1 VVRFYDSEWN
11 LIGKKR
17 ALYSILSKITKIDS
31 DVLKY
36 PPTIWRCNIA
46 KRMSW
51 ASKRQTTRSED
62 LAYSLMGIF
71 DINMPLLYGEGEK
84 AFFRLQEEILKSTYD
99 HSLFAWNLKL
109 PNYERK
115 LDAIRFWI
123 GMGILAPHPLCFSS
137 TPDIVQHG
145 EKTQP
150 YTMTNRGLQ
159 ICLPILEPSPINDHS
174 QYIGML
180 RCSHRQRLG
189 IAVGI
194 SLIKSE
200 QSDDEFYRDP
210 RNELLEIDYETF
222 ERATV
227 RNIYILGSG
236 RPIPRREMNP
246 PSYRRCW
253 LRKASSE
260 DGIKFHYAEYGKNA
274 AGVPMVR
281 GPWNGHC
288 LFFKLEPWA
297 NLIRTG
303 LYFSKDDAAFAA
315 MVNFWLRKNGTREIG
330 LRLQDLSEHS
340 NGQLTHTIQCADEV
354 FTAAW
359 DDDLDFEHHPEST
372 PISSTLPF
380 QNGVVT
386 ARIQKRVI
394 FGYEMF
400 VIDIEHSTVA
410 GKQEKRLKEIS
421 PF

>member
-1 VVRFYDSEWN
+1 
-11 LIGKKR
+11 
-17 ALYSILSKITKIDS
+17 LYSILSEITGIDS
-31 DVLKY
+31 MVLKLRES
-36 PPTIWRCNIA
+36 IWNCNIA

-51 ASKRQTTRSED
+51 ASKRQTTRRED

-84 AFFRLQEEILKSTYD
+84 AFFRLQGEILRSTHD
-99 HSLFAWNLKL
+99 HSLFAWNLPL
-109 PNYERK
+109 PGSKRV
-115 LDAIRFWI
+115 LDTIRYWS
-123 GMGILAPHPLCFSS
+123 GMGILAPHPFCFSS

-159 ICLPILEPSPINDHS
+159 ICLPILEPSPGSGHS
-174 QYIGML
+174 QYIGVL
-180 RCSHRQRLG
+180 RCGYQQRLG

-194 SLIKSE
+194 PLMKSE

-210 RNELLEIDYETF
+210 RDDLLEIDYETF

-236 RPIPRREMNP
+236 SFIRRQETNS
-246 PSYRRCW
+246 PSDRCCW
-253 LRKASSE
+253 LRQAGSE
-260 DGIKFHYAEYGKNA
+260 DGIKFHYAEYYRDFMDTLKGSD
-274 AGVPMVR
+274 
-281 GPWNGHC
+281 PWDGHC
-288 LFFKLEPWA
+288 LSFRLSKLVDR
-297 NLIRTG
+297 IHTR
-303 LYFSKDDAAFAA
+303 LYFSKNDAAFAA
-315 MVNFWLRKNGTREIG
+315 MVNFWLRENGSREIG

-340 NGQLTHTIQCADEV
+340 NGQLTDTIQCADEV

-359 DDDLDFEHHPEST
+359 HDDLDFEYHPEST

-400 VIDIEHSTVA
+400 VIDIEHSTVT
-410 GKQEKRLKEIS
+410 GEQEKTLKEIS
-421 PF
+421 PS